1 MRIILA
7 LLIPCLLLISC
18 SSGKKA
24 LERGDYYNATILA
37 VNRLRGNPN
46 SEKALQAVKE
56 SYPMSLDFFQSRI
69 DNALNNNSL
78 FKYSEVADY
87 YEKVNHLSD
96 EISRCPVALNQFS
109 KLKYYNIELIQ
120 VRKLA
125 AEEQYNAG
133 LINEKLNTRLSWKDA
148 YFDYFRAN
156 QFSSGYKDVL
166 NRLGTAKFNATLR
179 VVVEP
184 VMVPR
189 KYQLSSDFFYNQ
201 IIEHLKLKEPNEFV
215 EFYTPVS
222 ADQSGIKVQDQVVKM
237 DFDDF
242 VVGQVYDKEL
252 VREVVRDSVNVGMVN
267 LPDGRRVKSYKTVKA
282 WLTINRR
289 ELISKGILDVSI
301 LDLSRNTV
309 ISEKKFPGQFVW
321 SVEWGSYKG
330 DERALSDKDLAI
342 CKHKPA
348 LPPERQDLFIEFT
361 KPIYNQVTSFL
372 KIFYKQY

>member
-1 MRIILA
+1 MRISLA
-7 LLIPCLLLISC
+7 LLIPFLLLISC

-37 VNRLRGNPN
+37 VNRLRSNPG
-46 SEKALQAVKE
+46 SDKALQAVKE
-56 SYPMSLDFFQSRI
+56 SYPMSLDYFQNRI

-78 FKYSEVADY
+78 FKYTEVADY

-96 EISRCPVALNQFS
+96 EISRCPIALNQFS
-109 KLKYYNIELIQ
+109 NLKYYNSELIQ

-148 YFDYFRAN
+148 YFNYFRAN

-166 NRLGTAKFNATLR
+166 NRLGTAKVNATLK

-201 IIEHLKLKEPNEFV
+201 IIEHLKLKDPNEFV

-222 ADQSGIKVQDQVVKM
+222 ADQSGIKFQDQVVKM

-242 VVGQVYDKEL
+242 VVGQVYDKES

-282 WLTINRR
+282 WLTVNRR

-301 LDLSRNTV
+301 LDLSRNTI
-309 ISEKKFPGQFVW
+309 ISERKFPGQFVW

-330 DERALSDKDLAI
+330 DERALSAKELAI
-342 CKHKPA
+342 CKHKPV
-348 LPPERQDLFIEFT
+348 LPPEKQDLFIEFT
-361 KPIYNQVTSFL
+361 KPIYSQVTSFL
-372 KIFYKQY
+372 KTFYKQY